1 MSKEDIERRL
11 NEAKSKEEKKKQD
24 QKKVEFAKAK
34 DAAAAAEKKTLKDKI
49 GMVGSFAA
57 AMASR
62 GLANNKID
70 TKTKKL
76 RVISCFGN
84 QEYGGELPPCEYL
97 RTSKVNGNKSYCGGC
112 GCGDRKQTWL
122 IAEGDEYS
130 KLDYPKVSCPLNMP
144 GFTNYEKSSPDEG
157 KSPITRRYYIEQMD
171 MKDVEKVQVTIN
183 GAPKQD

>member
-24 QKKVEFAKAK
+24 QKKVEFAKAE
-34 DAAAAAEKKTLKDKI
+34 AAAAEKKTLKDKI

-97 RTSKVNGNKSYCGGC
+97 RKSKVNGNKSYCGGC

-144 GFTNYEKSSPDEG
+144 GFTNYEKSSPDEA